1 MSPRDNRNGWLAG
14 VPLLLIACLIP
25 PFVLFAPVAL
35 AFAALA
41 RPRVRAMG
49 RGLRR
54 RPTT

>member
-1 MSPRDNRNGWLAG
+1 MSPRDNRAGWLAG

-25 PFVLFAPVAL
+25 PFVLSAPVAL
-35 AFAALA
+35 AFAALVA
-41 RPRVRAMG
+41 PFGV